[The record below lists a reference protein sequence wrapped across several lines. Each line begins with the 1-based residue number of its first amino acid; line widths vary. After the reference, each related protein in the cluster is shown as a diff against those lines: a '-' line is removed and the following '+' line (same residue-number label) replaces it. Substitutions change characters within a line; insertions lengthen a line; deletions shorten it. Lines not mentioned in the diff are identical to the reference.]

1 MLLTHAPPRGV
12 GDGTDPAHQGFPAL
26 NVLAARLRPALLLH
40 GHVDPDPAGQRDH
53 PLGRT
58 LVRNATGWQLFDLDP
73 ATGRVADVTGHHG
86 GSSHSGSYHG
96 LPPGRSTMPA
106 DTGFPRADVEND
118 FQRARRRQVL
128 ARLSQ
133 RLRREPDDVNLILP
147 FDEVVAALG
156 MTGERKLGLQVIK
169 LDTVVGT
176 VDSTRDFDRRFRP
189 TSGRVRERWE
199 RLALAQRRGESIPPI
214 DVYRV
219 GDLHFVVDGHHRV
232 SIALAMG
239 QKTIDAYVTE
249 ILTAVPAKGIQRR
262 GDLIFKSYERLFR
275 SRVKLPAQAYAKIT
289 FSDPWGYAE
298 LGEAVEAWGFRLM
311 QHEHKFYDRAE
322 VSRRW
327 FAEEFTPVVRILHA
341 ADLVGSGT
349 DAEAYLT
356 IARERYRLIRTHE
369 WNDEVI
375 EELQRKFRAPRWRI
389 RPSVTAPPAEQTA
402 AGEAADRPAKPLTSP
417 PAKPLTST
425 VAPPR
430 TSQDG
435 AADG

>member
-1 MLLTHAPPRGV
+1 
-12 GDGTDPAHQGFPAL
+12 
-26 NVLAARLRPALLLH
+26 
-40 GHVDPDPAGQRDH
+40 
-53 PLGRT
+53 
-58 LVRNATGWQLFDLDP
+58 
-73 ATGRVADVTGHHG
+73 
-86 GSSHSGSYHG
+86 
-96 LPPGRSTMPA
+96 MPA

-128 ARLSQ
+128 ARLSE

-232 SIALAMG
+232 SIALATG

-249 ILTAVPAKGIQRR
+249 ILTAVPARGIQRR
-262 GDLIFKSYERLFR
+262 GDLLYKSYERLFR
-275 SRVKLPAQAYAKIT
+275 SRVKLSAQAYAKIT

-327 FAEEFTPVVRILHA
+327 FAEEFTPVVRMLHA
-341 ADLVGSGT
+341 ADLVRDGT
-349 DAEAYLT
+349 DAEAYLF

-375 EELQRKFRAPRWRI
+375 EELQRQFRASRWRI
-389 RPSVTAPPAEQTA
+389 RGSIA
-402 AGEAADRPAKPLTSP
+402 ALHPQEKDIGAAADEQGAEEGAAADKQGAAADEHSG
-417 PAKPLTST
+417 
-425 VAPPR
+425 
-430 TSQDG
+430 G
-435 AADG
+435 AADEDGDAAAD